1 MTEEAKFKFSLPA
14 LRVLE
19 NEHQY
24 LSYLMEE
31 WHLIVLAFERNMYT
45 VEEGREAL
53 QALRRMIIDFIE
65 PLKNHTEKEEEY
77 LFPVLAKYVGG
88 DEGPIKATEEEH
100 EEIDAYIG
108 HFLHHTLGDLSHFT
122 MEDMQEVV
130 KDAAE
135 SFEVLTVHFVKEEAI
150 IFPMVDNVLGIE
162 EQDQLY
168 EQLYTPII
176 EINEQA

>member
-1 MTEEAKFKFSLPA
+1 MAEVANFKFSLPA

-24 LSYLMEE
+24 LTYLMEE
-31 WHLIVLAFERNMYT
+31 WHLIVLAFERNVYT

-53 QALRRMIIDFIE
+53 GTLRKLIVNFIE
-65 PLKNHTEKEEEY
+65 PLKNHTDKEETF
-77 LFPVLAKYVGG
+77 LFPMLSKYVG
-88 DEGPIKATEEEH
+88 DEQGPVMATEEEH

-108 HFLHHTLGDLSHFT
+108 HFLHHTLGDLSQFT
-122 MEDMQEVV
+122 MEDMQKVV
-130 KDAAE
+130 GDAAE
-135 SFEVLTVHFVKEEAI
+135 AFEVITVHFVKEESI
-150 IFPMVDNVLGIE
+150 LFPMVDNVLRIE

-176 EINEQA
+176 KMDS